1 MKLKI
6 GAKKLDAGQVLLAI
20 IYKIVLDASYGLFE
34 VRYFGYLGIECK
46 IMLYRIMLGWL
57 IYLGTFAVIH
67 SNECKIVNLFSYIML
82 FLSMAPFVT
91 LYQFWP
97 ECKLW
102 MVFLQISALL
112 FIDII
117 ARRFTLKAFSI
128 KSLPYQ
134 DFRVVFAGWLFLIA
148 MFLYMFMKFRL
159 PSFSLLG
166 FESIYLVRADSG
178 FSTFDSILTC
188 IACKI
193 ICPLYMVVCWKKK
206 KYLKL
211 AFLALIQLYIYSISG
226 FKTFLF
232 IPIVLFGL
240 EFFKNIDLR
249 KLIIAGLTGTLL
261 FVDLIQVATGRLMP
275 YALIGDRTIF
285 FPAIIKRAF
294 FDFFSKNPYVYF
306 SQNSIAR
313 IFGIKSVYETNVFNI
328 IGAEYFDK
336 PNMWTNTG
344 VFADAYS
351 NLGVAGVFIISFL
364 LAIILIIVSQ
374 KMESFSG
381 DVKNAM
387 TAIYILYFIS
397 FNDGAFLFTM
407 VSGGFLIVMI
417 IAELVDFSSD
427 IEVEN
432 KDLRE

>member
-1 MKLKI
+1 M
-6 GAKKLDAGQVLLAI
+6 
-20 IYKIVLDASYGLFE
+20 
-34 VRYFGYLGIECK
+34 
-46 IMLYRIMLGWL
+46 
-57 IYLGTFAVIH
+57 
-67 SNECKIVNLFSYIML
+67 
-82 FLSMAPFVT
+82 
-91 LYQFWP
+91 
-97 ECKLW
+97 
-102 MVFLQISALL
+102 
-112 FIDII
+112 
-117 ARRFTLKAFSI
+117 
-128 KSLPYQ
+128 
-134 DFRVVFAGWLFLIA
+134 
-148 MFLYMFMKFRL
+148 
-159 PSFSLLG
+159 
-166 FESIYLVRADSG
+166 
-178 FSTFDSILTC
+178 
-188 IACKI
+188 
-193 ICPLYMVVCWKKK
+193 
-206 KYLKL
+206 
-211 AFLALIQLYIYSISG
+211 
-226 FKTFLF
+226 
-232 IPIVLFGL
+232 

-249 KLIIAGLTGTLL
+249 KLIIAGLTGALL
-261 FVDLIQVATGRLMP
+261 FVDLIQGATGRLMP